1 MMKNFV
7 VVFPAN
13 HNNKFIDFKS
23 MTSGGAHLT
32 LNQNYPFVFDLFG
45 IDGIKIF
52 IIQGN
57 ESVIQKILF
66 AIEKMTKADSK
77 VKNSCKCKISDEH
90 L

>member
-1 MMKNFV
+1 
-7 VVFPAN
+7 
-13 HNNKFIDFKS
+13 

-32 LNQNYPFVFDLFG
+32 LNQNYPFLFDLFG

-66 AIEKMTKADSK
+66 AIEKMTKANSK

>member
-7 VVFPAN
+7 GVFPAN
-13 HNNKFIDFKS
+13 HINKFIDFKS
-23 MTSGGAHLT
+23 MTSGGAYLT
-32 LNQNYPFVFDLFG
+32 LNQKLTLFG
-45 IDGIKIF
+45 THGIKIF

-77 VKNSCKCKISDEH
+77 VNNSCKCKIFDER